1 MRAMTNKQTNRKQ
14 QLWRGLPRQ
23 KEMHGSGVGKKDTK
37 RWRGTIFMTIFMRCL
52 QIFMTF

>member
-1 MRAMTNKQTNRKQ
+1 MRAVTNKQTNRKQ

-37 RWRGTIFMTIFMRCL
+37 R
-52 QIFMTF
+52 